1 MLYGA
6 NVATGAG
13 QNPNLE
19 LQLVK
24 EENETLKKVIE
35 QMKLDM

>member
-1 MLYGA
+1 MLQGAGEEKAGGA
-6 NVATGAG
+6 NT
-13 QNPNLE
+13 LE

-35 QMKLDM
+35 